1 MCAVFRRPRLDD
13 TAAVRGP
20 ALLPRVDAQNDRQLV
35 HLELRRLEGGE
46 IFRLDAQAVTAA
58 RVLLLESL
66 KARLLRIT
74 QSSYVAFRERIGAQQ
89 LTLLAF
95 PNFAVPE
102 IVLAAAR
109 SDKWQLELLPAALL
123 QNVTRQIV
131 FTDAMRDDHDATFFR
146 MVQTSLDLVVKKL
159 IDTLQTLCVV
169 AVFNFH
175 RVWKACSNHSLRR
188 MSRMSYAI
196 LSARSWP

>member
-58 RVLLLESL
+58 RVLLLERL

-74 QSSYVAFRERIGAQQ
+74 QSSYVAVRERIWERQ
-89 LTLLAF
+89 LTHLVF
-95 PNFAVPE
+95 PNFRVP
-102 IVLAAAR
+102 
-109 SDKWQLELLPAALL
+109 
-123 QNVTRQIV
+123 
-131 FTDAMRDDHDATFFR
+131 AMRPA
-146 MVQTSLDLVVKKL
+146 
-159 IDTLQTLCVV
+159 
-169 AVFNFH
+169 
-175 RVWKACSNHSLRR
+175 
-188 MSRMSYAI
+188 SRAS
-196 LSARSWP
+196 RKVPR